1 MGRTYTISATDI
13 TVVTAINVLAALY
26 PVATPPAAGS
36 VIAIDRVE
44 ITQGENATSAEC
56 RAFLSARAGG
66 NLTVATVTPTADM
79 YGGTASALVGVAG
92 TLAAGKCGIT
102 GSGDATPTYLNIIT
116 ASFNALNGWL
126 WIPTPKE
133 VIYMTGGVAFVV
145 RVGGPA
151 GAADPGN
158 LNGWNVLIHY
168 EEIY

>member
-1 MGRTYTISATDI
+1 MGRTYNITATDI
-13 TVVTAINVLAALY
+13 TVVTAVNVLVGIY

-36 VIAIDRVE
+36 VLAINRVE
-44 ITQGENATSAEC
+44 ITQGENATSAAV
-56 RAFLSARAGG
+56 RGFLSARTGG
-66 NLTVATVTPTADM
+66 NLTVATVTPTPVM
-79 YGGTASALVGVAG
+79 YGGAASAIAGVAG

-102 GSGDATPTYLNIIT
+102 GSVDATPTYVNLVT

-126 WIPTPKE
+126 WIPTPSE
-133 VIYMTGGVAFVV
+133 RLYFTGAVAFVV

-158 LNGWNVLIHY
+158 LNGWNVSVDY